1 MARKTIGTWVRQAL
15 GGQGTGKRQGAA
27 GPSPYLGKQVS
38 TNDGSVLGTIISVRQ
53 GTEATDGASH
63 EDTLVVRGP
72 VQNLADFLYIPS
84 AAIARQS
91 GQGVSL
97 TVDAAQVTARG
108 WRYRPAWLPQDD
120 APGTP
125 TGTAP

>member
-1 MARKTIGTWVRQAL
+1 MARMSIGTWLRQAL
-15 GGQGTGKRQGAA
+15 GGQGTGKHQGTT

-38 TNDGSVLGTIISVRQ
+38 TNDGSVLGTIIAVRQ
-53 GTEATDGASH
+53 GTGATDGATH

-72 VQNLADFLYIPS
+72 VQNLADLLYIPA
-84 AAIARQS
+84 AAIARRS
-91 GQGVSL
+91 DQGVIL

-120 APGTP
+120 SLGTP